1 MRPKPLGLLLLALL
15 LSGVAQANNYPT
27 LARVEYVEQCQRSHP
42 GPGYE
47 MRSKCSC
54 VIDHIASQI
63 RYEEFEALKTASD
76 AMSIG
81 GERGGALRDNATVKP
96 MIARWRALQSEAARA
111 CFIRLNP

>member
-1 MRPKPLGLLLLALL
+1 MRSKPLGLLLLGPFLF
-15 LSGVAQANNYPT
+15 GMAQANNYPT

-54 VIDHIASQI
+54 AIDHIASQI
-63 RYEEFEALKTASD
+63 RYEEFETLKTASD

-81 GERGGALRDNATVKP
+81 GERGGALRDNASVKP
-96 MIARWRALQSEAARA
+96 MIARWRELQTQAARA
-111 CFIRLNP
+111 CFIQVKP